1 MSKQALS
8 VFMIALLALG
18 LVVAGCGGGEEE
30 NGERESEAANGNG
43 GKDGPVEEA
52 GDEGEEA
59 MHEAHDAMEEA
70 GDEGEEAMH
79 EAHDAMEEAEHEA
92 EEAMHEAH
100 DAMEEAEDEAEEA
113 MHEAHDAMEEA
124 GDEMEEAGEEAMDEA
139 EEAAA
144 HDAGGD
150 HETPWGKATVG
161 DMVKY
166 EMVGGTM
173 AIWTVKEVGEEEV
186 EIEMVMEVG
195 GREMPPQMQT
205 MPRFVTGDGPGEMPP
220 GAEVKD
226 LGTETVTIDGKE
238 VECKVTETK
247 VKMGDKT
254 VTSKVWTSDDVP
266 GGMVKTMS
274 DAMGEM
280 KVMQKVVAFEDK

>member
-1 MSKQALS
+1 M
-8 VFMIALLALG
+8 
-18 LVVAGCGGGEEE
+18 
-30 NGERESEAANGNG
+30 
-43 GKDGPVEEA
+43 D
-52 GDEGEEA
+52 
-59 MHEAHDAMEEA
+59 EAHDAMEEA
-70 GDEGEEAMH
+70 GHDAHEAM
-79 EAHDAMEEAEHEA
+79 D
-92 EEAMHEAH
+92 
-100 DAMEEAEDEAEEA
+100 
-113 MHEAHDAMEEA
+113 EAHDAMEEA
-124 GDEMEEAGEEAMDEA
+124 GHDAHEAMDEA
-139 EEAAA
+139 A
-144 HDAGGD
+144 HGAHEAGGGK

-166 EMVGGTM
+166 EMMGGTM
-173 AIWTVKEVGEEEV
+173 ATWTVKEVGEEEV

-195 GREMPPQMQT
+195 GSEMPPQMQT
-205 MPRFVTGDGPGEMPP
+205 MPRFVTGDDSAGTPP
-220 GAEVKD
+220 GTEVKD

-266 GGMVKTMS
+266 GGTVKAMS